1 MKFKIV
7 CLKIVLRT
15 TKKKIYIENLWWTKM
30 IYSYSGDGAIPGLRL
45 FLLPLVEQPSY
56 VSDPCLCTLLESI
69 KSEQQIW
76 IIIKTQVFFIQTPTH
91 LSPQSKL

>member
-45 FLLPLVEQPSY
+45 FLLPFVEQPS
-56 VSDPCLCTLLESI
+56 
-69 KSEQQIW
+69 
-76 IIIKTQVFFIQTPTH
+76 
-91 LSPQSKL
+91 